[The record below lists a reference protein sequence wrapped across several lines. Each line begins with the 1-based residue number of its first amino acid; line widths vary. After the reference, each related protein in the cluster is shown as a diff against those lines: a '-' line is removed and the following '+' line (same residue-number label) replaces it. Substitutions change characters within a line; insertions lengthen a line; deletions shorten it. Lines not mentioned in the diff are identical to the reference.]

1 MDKDTVLETSFKEDD
16 SLYNKKIEPQAVPD
30 PQIGIDLNNDLIYN
44 IIDATQVDQVDITKL
59 QSFTS
64 VSRNRN
70 ELYDTLDFMAQD
82 TTLASVLETYAEDAT
97 EMNDSG
103 EIVWCE
109 SDNPEVSKYVTF
121 LLKSLNID
129 KNVFKWTLSLCKYGD
144 VYLRLYRESEM
155 EDRFFSNK
163 NDEIN
168 TKRKNTLNED
178 VNVKAYKTSDRYIH
192 YLEQAPNPAQL
203 FELTRFGK
211 TAGYVKTHVKATPN
225 GADTLATSG
234 IYSSMQYRFNADSGD
249 VDLYP
254 ATEWVHGCLE
264 DASSRTPEEVEL
276 FTTDDTN
283 TEETSVTYTVK
294 RGESLLYD
302 SYKTWRELMLLE
314 NSVLLNRVTQ
324 SSIVR
329 VIGVEVGDMPK
340 ESVQP
345 HLMNIK
351 QLIEQKAAFNVGNNM
366 SEYTNPGPIVN
377 NIYIP
382 TRNNQGVLST
392 QQIGG
397 DVNVGDL
404 VDLDYYEDKLF
415 GGLRVP
421 KQYFGRVDD
430 AAGFSGGQS
439 LSIISSRYAK
449 MIKRIQ
455 NVIIQMITD
464 AINLILIDTKNQ
476 SYINKFTIRMLSPTT
491 QEEVDRRDNLSN
503 KVGLVGDIMNALS
516 DVEDTTTR
524 LKILK
529 TLLSDALNNTEVISL
544 IQDQIDALETEQEA
558 EIPEQ
563 SSEENFDSLFG
574 EDEPMDFGGGESSG
588 SDVGGSDFDFS
599 EPASAEPIETPPTD
613 DTLPSPADLGIGD
626 LSDSTNPELE
636 G

>member
-1 MDKDTVLETSFKEDD
+1 MDKETVLDTSFEQNDD
-16 SLYNKKIEPQAVPD
+16 LYNKGINPIPAPT
-30 PQIGIDLNNDLIYN
+30 PQIGIDTNNDLIYN
-44 IIDATQVDQVDITKL
+44 ITDAAQVNKFDASSL

-64 VSRNRN
+64 VSRTRN
-70 ELYDTLDFMAQD
+70 ELYDTLDYMAQD

-103 EIVWCE
+103 AIVWCE
-109 SDNPEVSKYVTF
+109 SDDSNISKYVTF
-121 LLKSLNID
+121 LLNSLNVD
-129 KNVFKWTLSLCKYGD
+129 KNVFKWTYSLCKYGD
-144 VYLRLYRESEM
+144 VYLRLYRESEV
-155 EDRFFSNK
+155 EDKFFSK
-163 NDEIN
+163 PKDDIN
-168 TKRKNTLNED
+168 TKRKNALNED
-178 VNVKAYKTSDRYIH
+178 VNIIAYKSTDRYIH
-192 YLEQAPNPAQL
+192 YLEQASNPAQM

-211 TAGYVKTHVKATPN
+211 TAGYVKTNIVSTKSTN
-225 GADTLATSG
+225 DTLG
-234 IYSSMQYRFNADSGD
+234 GSSMNWNKYKFNSASGD

-264 DASSRTPEEVEL
+264 DDSSREPEEVEL
-276 FTTDDTN
+276 FTSTDTQA
-283 TEETSVTYTVK
+283 SSTYKVR

-314 NSVLLNRVTQ
+314 NSVLLQRVTQ

-340 ESVQP
+340 ENVQP

-351 QLIEQKAAFNVGNNM
+351 QLIEQKAAFSVGNNM

-397 DVNVGDL
+397 DVNIGEL
-404 VDLDYYEDKLF
+404 VDLNYYEDKLF

-455 NVIIQMITD
+455 NVIIQMLTD
-464 AINLILIDTKNQ
+464 AINLILIDTGNQ
-476 SYINKFTIRMLSPTT
+476 TYINKFTLRMLSPTT
-491 QEEVDRRDNLSN
+491 QEEVDRRENLSN
-503 KVGLVGDIMNALS
+503 KMALVT
-516 DVEDTTTR
+516 DVMTAVAEIEDSTIK

-529 TLLSDALNNTEVISL
+529 SLLSDTITNSEVISL
-544 IQDQIDALETEQEA
+544 IQDQIDLLEAEQEQVVD
-558 EIPEQ
+558 E
-563 SSEENFDSLFG
+563 SSTEETSDEDLGALFG
-574 EDEPMDFGGGESSG
+574 DETDFGSTETSSDSGLADLFPTEES
-588 SDVGGSDFDFS
+588 
-599 EPASAEPIETPPTD
+599 EASLPTPD
-613 DTLPSPADLGIGD
+613 ELGIGD
-626 LSDSTNPELE
+626 LSDSTNPELV
-636 G
+636 